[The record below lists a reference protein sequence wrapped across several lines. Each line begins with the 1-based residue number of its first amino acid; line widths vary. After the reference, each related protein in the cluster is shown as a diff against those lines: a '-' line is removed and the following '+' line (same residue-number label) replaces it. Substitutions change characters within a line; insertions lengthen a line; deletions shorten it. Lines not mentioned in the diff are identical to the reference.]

1 MNGSTFVQSHA
12 GRAGAPKIIGFAI
25 TALAVLLN
33 RVVDTPQQAGAYGC
47 SFYQSLAV
55 YRYRPVQK
63 GKTRRNKYVIDD
75 VKK

>member
-1 MNGSTFVQSHA
+1 MVQRSRNHMQA
-12 GRAGAPKIIGFAI
+12 ELEPQKIIGYAI

-33 RVVDTPQQAGAYGC
+33 RVADTPQQAGAYGC

-63 GKTRRNKYVIDD
+63 GKTRRNKYVMDD